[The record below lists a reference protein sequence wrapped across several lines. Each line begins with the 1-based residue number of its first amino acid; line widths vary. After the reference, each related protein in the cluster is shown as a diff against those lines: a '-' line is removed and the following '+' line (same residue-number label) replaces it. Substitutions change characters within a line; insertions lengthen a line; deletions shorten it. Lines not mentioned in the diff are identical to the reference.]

1 MAERET
7 KPDSSQVSGKGQD
20 GHLGLSGRPR
30 ATCEGLEYLEGV

>member
-7 KPDSSQVSGKGQD
+7 KPDSSQVSGGQD
-20 GHLGLSGRPR
+20 GHLGLSGRPQ